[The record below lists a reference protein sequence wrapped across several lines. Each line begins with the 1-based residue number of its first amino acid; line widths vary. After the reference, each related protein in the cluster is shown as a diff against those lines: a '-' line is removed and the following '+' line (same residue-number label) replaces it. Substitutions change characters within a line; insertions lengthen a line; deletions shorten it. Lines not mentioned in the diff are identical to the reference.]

1 MPYCPKCDME
11 FIDGVTVCSDCG
23 GPLAASEEAA
33 NALRLSEKQ
42 KYEETLSNEEEL
54 SDFDRDVLNLSEAP
68 ILPHENIKK
77 MAEANAVSRA
87 YMTKR
92 QRYDDMSSS
101 ISAFISIGGIFFA
114 FGILCWI
121 GVINLPLGAGAYLV
135 FKIVLTSM
143 GVAALAVAF
152 VTKRS
157 AAAMLKGAVIEDART
172 KELVV
177 WFADTYTARQMD
189 EELLKEDP
197 TLDENELYLRR
208 FELIQD
214 YLVTGH
220 DLPDQDYV
228 DFLCEEI
235 YGRVFER

>member
-11 FIDGVTVCSDCG
+11 FIDGITVCSDCG
-23 GPLAASEEAA
+23 GPLAESVEAA
-33 NALRLSEKQ
+33 NALRLLEKQ
-42 KYEETLSNEEEL
+42 KLEETLRSEEEL
-54 SDFDRDVLNLSEAP
+54 NDFDRDVLDLSGASV
-68 ILPHENIKK
+68 LPHENIKK
-77 MAEANAVSRA
+77 MAEARAVSRA

-101 ISAFISIGGIFFA
+101 VSAFMSIGGIFFA
-114 FGILCWI
+114 FGVLCWI
-121 GVINLPLGAGAYLV
+121 GIINLPLGAGPYLV
-135 FKIVLTSM
+135 FKIVLTGM
-143 GVAALAVAF
+143 GVAALIVAF
-152 VTKRS
+152 VTKRA
-157 AAAMLKGAVIEDART
+157 AAAMQKAAVIEDAHT
-172 KELVV
+172 KELVT
-177 WFADTYTARQMD
+177 WFADTYTAKQMD

-220 DLPDQDYV
+220 DLPDQDYA

-235 YGRVFER
+235 YGRVFEK